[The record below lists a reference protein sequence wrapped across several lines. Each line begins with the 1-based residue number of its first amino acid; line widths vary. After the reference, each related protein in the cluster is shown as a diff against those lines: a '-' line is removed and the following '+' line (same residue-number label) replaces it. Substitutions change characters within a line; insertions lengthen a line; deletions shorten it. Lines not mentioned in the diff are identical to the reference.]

1 MNMQGNKVQE
11 QNYRLLSDDCFNM
24 LRDFPEMFSPQPPS
38 DIGLHFH
45 SQGGST
51 KLNLGNASIT
61 SITSG
66 YVGSTSSFSTTEQCM
81 SLPRAGC
88 HGHSLS
94 SCSQLNSLDLQ
105 AGNNLEPLMKL
116 SFENNQNLRSS
127 AKLFQ
132 NLYSDLPGSHLFEL
146 LQKSAELDNTMQWR
160 PTYVSF
166 EGNQRNEVSSFIF
179 LLCCLLHYE
188 LQCALM

>member
-1 MNMQGNKVQE
+1 MQSKKVQE
-11 QNYRLLSDDCFNM
+11 QNYKLLNDDCFKM

-38 DIGLHFH
+38 DIGFHFH

-61 SITSG
+61 SITSS

-94 SCSQLNSLDLQ
+94 ACSQPNSLDLQ

-132 NLYSDLPGSHLFEL
+132 NLYSDLPGNNRFEL
-146 LQKSAELDNTMQWR
+146 LQKSGELDNTMQSR
-160 PTYVSF
+160 PTYISF
-166 EGNQRNEVSSFIF
+166 EGNQCNEVSSFIF

-188 LQCALM
+188 SRRALL